1 MTINQAKLFA
11 KAYTGIDP
19 EAEDAKS
26 VKLSLV
32 IDPRAPNKPPAT
44 SPAFDISVLLD
55 IPDTV
60 VLERVANLK
69 CKFPTTF
76 TKVKW
81 QADFGGCKRKDV
93 YSTEISKL

>member
-1 MTINQAKLFA
+1 MTISQAKLFA

-76 TKVKW
+76 TKVK
-81 QADFGGCKRKDV
+81 
-93 YSTEISKL
+93 